1 MALAPPA
8 TGRWRALTWLAL
20 ATLLAMSTWFSGTAV
35 VRQLKPEWH
44 LGAGAAAWL
53 TIAVQLGFVA
63 GSLFAAVTN
72 LLDLMPPR
80 RVFLFASVGAA
91 AVNAL
96 FAAAHGAG
104 TGIALRFATGFFIA
118 GIYPTGLKVMATWFQ
133 RERGRALGI
142 MVGALTL
149 GSAAPHLV
157 NGLGGIGWRAVVLS
171 TSVLTLIGGLIAI
184 RAVHDGPFP
193 FPRARF
199 DPTQAGRALRNRGVR
214 LACIGYF
221 GHMWELYAMW
231 AWFLVFFSD
240 SLQKSNGG
248 DVRSL
253 ASIGTFAVIG
263 AGFAGCWV
271 GGVLSDRWGRANTTA
286 LAMAISGACAL
297 AIGWL
302 FGGPWIAVMI
312 VGLVWGASV
321 VADSA
326 QFSTLVTELA
336 DPAYVG
342 TSLTL
347 QLGLGF
353 VLTVLTIWLVPIARD
368 LVGWRWA
375 FLLLVPGPVVGIIAM
390 LRLRRS

>member
-1 MALAPPA
+1 VSE
-8 TGRWRALTWLAL
+8 RWRALAWLAL
-20 ATLLAMSTWFSGTAV
+20 ASLLGMSTWFSGTAV
-35 VRQLKPEWH
+35 VRQLRIEWH
-44 LGAGAAAWL
+44 LTAAAAAWL

-63 GSLFAAVTN
+63 GALTAAVTN
-72 LLDLMPPR
+72 LPDLVAPR
-80 RVFLFASVGAA
+80 RVFFVACLGAA
-91 AVNAL
+91 LVNAG
-96 FAAAHGAG
+96 FAAAHGAA

-133 RERGRALGI
+133 RDRGRALGI

-149 GSAAPHLV
+149 GSAAPHLA
-157 NGLGGIGWRAVVLS
+157 NGLGGLAWRTVVLS
-171 TSVLTLIGGLIAI
+171 TSALTLLGGVLAIG
-184 RAVHDGPFP
+184 AVRDGPFP

-199 DPTQAGRALRNRGVR
+199 DPSQAGRALADRGVR

-240 SLQKSNGG
+240 SLQRSNGG
-248 DVRSL
+248 DVSAL
-253 ASIGTFAVIG
+253 ASLGTFAVIG
-263 AGFAGCWV
+263 AGFAGCWA
-271 GGVLSDRWGRANTTA
+271 GGILSDRWGRARTAA
-286 LAMAISGACAL
+286 LAMAISGTCAL
-297 AIGWL
+297 TIGLL
-302 FGGPWIAVMI
+302 FGAPAGVVLAL
-312 VGLVWGASV
+312 GLVWGASV

-353 VLTVLTIWLVPIARD
+353 VLTVLTIWLVPFARD

-375 FLLLVPGPVVGIIAM
+375 FVLLVPGPIIGIAAM
-390 LRLRRS
+390 MRLREH